1 MLVTGLLLAGISVVS
16 AEETAGVKMA
26 EKETIGKYLADGTG
40 MPLYQFVND
49 EAGVSNF
56 SGECLV
62 K

>member
-1 MLVTGLLLAGISVVS
+1 MVS

-40 MPLYQFVND
+40 MPLYQFVKD
-49 EAGVSNF
+49 ESGVSNF